1 MIRAERVL
9 LVTAIVLVATLFGD
23 RQLIQVGQSQGRS
36 ASTETNP
43 FNGLRQRALTV
54 DAKMIGISPGKG
66 QIWGAIVDLGM
77 DTGTATI
84 VCFADGTTSLYLST
98 GGGIIGGG
106 QHEAVRKVT
115 RTFLAAA
122 SAQAAGFATASEYPL
137 PAVGHVKFYLRRGAD
152 VLAADATEKELV
164 SGKHAL
170 SPLFAAVQGRLNPAA
185 THQSALTPKR
195 VVNPAAF
202 WTGRRKG
209 AVRDFRFD
217 SRHPRT
223 IGSADAIQF
232 TRKVA
237 DIATETPV
245 AKRAESVRDQTSAT
259 LPESPPVP
267 DLATVSSPAYPQ
279 AVTGISSPPV

>member
-23 RQLIQVGQSQGRS
+23 RQVIQAGQSQGRS

-84 VCFADGTTSLYLST
+84 VCFTDGTTSLYLST
-98 GGGIIGGG
+98 GGGINGGG

-122 SAQAAGFATASEYPL
+122 APTPL
-137 PAVGHVKFYLRRGAD
+137 VLR
-152 VLAADATEKELV
+152 
-164 SGKHAL
+164 
-170 SPLFAAVQGRLNPAA
+170 PLR
-185 THQSALTPKR
+185 S
-195 VVNPAAF
+195 
-202 WTGRRKG
+202 
-209 AVRDFRFD
+209 
-217 SRHPRT
+217 
-223 IGSADAIQF
+223 
-232 TRKVA
+232 TRC
-237 DIATETPV
+237 
-245 AKRAESVRDQTSAT
+245 
-259 LPESPPVP
+259 PPW
-267 DLATVSSPAYPQ
+267 DT
-279 AVTGISSPPV
+279 